1 MAREEIEH
9 IPCTLQFEKKTDE
22 VGKAYVH
29 LNIGDA
35 KLPGFDFDYSGL
47 LNYQIE
53 TYAVL
58 KSASSEYS
66 WNVVFDTTHKFFA
79 SRPPQES
86 IEFAKMLT
94 LMHYEIVEKLYVDE
108 ASFTTNLIPLED
120 TLARWLSEFDININL
135 VPNLRAWTERNI
147 PVQSFA
153 GVGERPQDTDT
164 MTFYRDDVID
174 LTTLV
179 LVCKMM
185 TPIFG
190 IFIEACKK
198 QMDNSLKEIHCLSL
212 MKYLFAS
219 RFGPLIDKL
228 KYFIGRI
235 MRPILNKI
243 SPTHLFNGYTLA
255 MVGDEVYAGLIVRRY
270 VTVDLFKENGN
281 IVTYT
286 TSCVRAAAQTQFSA
300 TGYRTAT
307 VEMTLPKEQVSMSDE
322 GNVSNLEAESRSS
335 SKTADFTV
343 LIQAAAEK
351 AIDSFVA
358 QEDLDQEF
366 LNNCYYY
373 YSIHH
378 IDQSPLNTYMLST
391 YFGRDLNGAKSIAS
405 LDAISFSKLCTI
417 FQIVMFKTGYEEL
430 ATAMTLMGNH
440 EPRVQQTGQDA
451 QFRAMWNN
459 SYEYKTCDER
469 FPWTIG
475 EMRWDTRLKE
485 IVENLTTMKYVH
497 NVAPAISNMLNRESR
512 NGELYIPQVDLSRQ
526 ICSVIMHLA

>member
-1 MAREEIEH
+1 MREITEQLDTI
-9 IPCTLQFEKKTDE
+9 TFEKKVDE

-29 LNIGDA
+29 MNIGNMP
-35 KLPGFDFDYSGL
+35 LQGFDFDYTSL
-47 LNYQIE
+47 LDYQIE

-58 KSASSEYS
+58 KSAASDYS
-66 WNVVFDTTHKFFA
+66 WGVVFDTTHKYFA
-79 SRPPQES
+79 SRPISERQ
-86 IEFAKMLT
+86 EFAKMLT
-94 LMHYEIVEKLYVDE
+94 LMHYEIAEKLYVDE
-108 ASFTTNLIPLED
+108 SAFTQNLIPLED
-120 TLARWLSEFDININL
+120 TLARWLAEFDANVNL
-135 VPNLRAWTERNI
+135 IPNLRSWTERNI

-212 MKYLFAS
+212 MKYLFAN

-228 KYFIGRI
+228 KYFISRI

-270 VTVDLFKENGN
+270 VTVDLFKPNGN

-373 YSIHH
+373 YSLNH
-378 IDQSPLNTYMLST
+378 IDQTPLNTYILST

-417 FQIVMFKTGYEEL
+417 FQIHLYKTGFDDL
-430 ATAMTLMGNH
+430 ATAMTLIGNR
-440 EPRVQQTGQDA
+440 ESRVQQTGNDA

-459 SYEYKTCDER
+459 SYEYKICDER
-469 FPWTIG
+469 FPWSIG
-475 EMRWDTRLKE
+475 DMRWDTRLKE
-485 IVENLTTMKYVH
+485 IVENLTTMKYVY

-512 NGELYIPQVDLSRQ
+512 NGELYIPSVDLSRQ
-526 ICSVIMHLA
+526 ICSIIMQLA